1 MRLFLAIIL
10 AMTTQLAL
18 ANTKV
23 GVVDMERA
31 LFLSDAAQTSLKKF
45 EKDNQSEVNKLKEL
59 QQELLAL
66 KDKNEK
72 DADVMS
78 DEERRK
84 LVGQFE
90 EKSATYK
97 FYAQKLQQ
105 AEIKWRQDFF
115 QEQQPRIEKVLKE
128 IIDKEKYDI
137 ILQAGAVVYT
147 APTSDLTKKLI
158 DRLNA
163 KK

>member
-137 ILQAGAVVYT
+137 IV
-147 APTSDLTKKLI
+147 
-158 DRLNA
+158 LNFA
-163 KK
+163 NWLFPSYSP